1 MKALDKAQ
9 QLYQAGK
16 YHEAIT
22 EFQNAITLQEG
33 EEREG
38 LYNIG
43 CCYLRLKKWDKAEQY
58 FIEAIK
64 YKTNWYNCLF
74 NLAYVLLKEKRF
86 REAFIY
92 CNRASVFCE
101 GTDSQLDLMYK
112 TLQQDIF
119 A

>member
-9 QLYQAGK
+9 KLYQAGK

-22 EFQNAITLQEG
+22 EFQNAISLQEG

-43 CCYLRLKKWDKAEQY
+43 CCYLKLKQQNKAEQH
-58 FIEAIK
+58 FIKAIK

-74 NLAYVLLKEKRF
+74 NLAYVLMKEKRY

-92 CNRASVFCE
+92 CNRASMFCE
-101 GTDSQLDLMYK
+101 GTDTQLDLMYE